1 MSLKL
6 LHFTK
11 KYGKILRTV
20 KVLPYALQ
28 LNIISRRENVAT
40 NNKRRESMEFS
51 RRIIY
56 SHNNHVTSV

>member
-1 MSLKL
+1 MFRV

-20 KVLPYALQ
+20 KVLPYQLQ

-56 SHNNHVTSV
+56 SHNNRVTSV